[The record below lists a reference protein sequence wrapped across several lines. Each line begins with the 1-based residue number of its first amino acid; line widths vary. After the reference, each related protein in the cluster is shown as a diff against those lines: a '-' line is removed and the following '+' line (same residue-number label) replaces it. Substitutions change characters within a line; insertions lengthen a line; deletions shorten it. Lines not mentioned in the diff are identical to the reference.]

1 MYNTYNLQLFV
12 SENSIR
18 KDKHLTGKEEKNMNQ
33 NSQKRNSKLLK
44 NANMLKFIGNRKMQ
58 IKTT

>member
-1 MYNTYNLQLFV
+1 
-12 SENSIR
+12 
-18 KDKHLTGKEEKNMNQ
+18 MNQ

-44 NANMLKFIGNRKMQ
+44 NANMRNFIGNRKMQ